1 VRALRRR
8 KMLAD
13 RVGLV
18 VGDHRNARFVGF
30 SAANNLCGN
39 GAEQ

>member
-1 VRALRRR
+1 MLRRR

-18 VGDHRNARFVGF
+18 VGDHHTRFVGF
-30 SAANNLCGN
+30 STTDNPCGN
-39 GAEQ
+39 GVQQ